1 MKRKLVIGGTY
12 AWYQA
17 RVLEIVVWIAVACHV
32 VALVL
37 LLGDPS
43 SFAFDG
49 QGRLL
54 RQHGAWNIGVPD
66 TVFDVSVHLA
76 DGADVNVRAA
86 VLSLMTAIALW
97 SLVALVFHEVADA
110 CRGVTQW
117 LREEND
123 AGLHT
128 PLASHLRRIGWY
140 LLIVFVV
147 ECVAEL
153 IAIFVDVSVS
163 ISLGPI
169 NVWVVFGV
177 FALLLGSVFDYA
189 VSMQREMDGL
199 V

>member
-1 MKRKLVIGGTY
+1 MKRKLIIGGTY
-12 AWYQA
+12 AWFQA
-17 RVLEIVVWIAVACHV
+17 RVLEIVMWIAVACHV
-32 VALVL
+32 AALVL
-37 LLGDPS
+37 FLVDPG
-43 SFAFDG
+43 SFAFDN
-49 QGRLL
+49 QRRLL
-54 RQHGAWNIGVPD
+54 RQNGAWNISVPD
-66 TVFDVSVHLA
+66 TVFDVSIHLA

-86 VLSLMTAIALW
+86 VLSLVTAGALW

-123 AGLHT
+123 AGLHM
-128 PLASHLRRIGWY
+128 PLAAHLRRIGWY
-140 LLIVFVV
+140 LLIVFAV
-147 ECVAEL
+147 ECVAGF
-153 IAIFVDVSVS
+153 IAIFVDVYVF

-177 FALLLGSVFDYA
+177 FALLLGAVFDYA

>member
-1 MKRKLVIGGTY
+1 MKRKLIIGGTY
-12 AWYQA
+12 AWFQA
-17 RVLEIVVWIAVACHV
+17 RVLEIVMWIAVACHV
-32 VALVL
+32 AALVL
-37 LLGDPS
+37 FLVDPG
-43 SFAFDG
+43 SFAFDN

-54 RQHGAWNIGVPD
+54 RQNGAWNISVPD
-66 TVFDVSVHLA
+66 TMFDVSIHLA

-86 VLSLMTAIALW
+86 VLSLVTAGALW

-123 AGLHT
+123 AGLHM
-128 PLASHLRRIGWY
+128 PLAAHLRRIGWY
-140 LLIVFVV
+140 LLM
-147 ECVAEL
+147 L